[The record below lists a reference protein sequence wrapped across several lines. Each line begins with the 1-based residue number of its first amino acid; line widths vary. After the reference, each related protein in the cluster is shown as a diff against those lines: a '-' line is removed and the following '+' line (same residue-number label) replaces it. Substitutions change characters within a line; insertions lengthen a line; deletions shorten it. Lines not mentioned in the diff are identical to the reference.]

1 LEISSIYELDW
12 GSGQKFDLLLRWFGA
27 INDNV
32 VVALSGGV
40 DSAVVA
46 LAAQIRLGQKATA
59 VTANCA
65 TTSEEELKSAIIVAK
80 ELGIK
85 HEIVEYN
92 VLTNQEFTRNDNARC
107 YHCRKELALH
117 LVSKGKEIEARSIVD
132 GTHIDDLGDH
142 RPGIIALQQA
152 GVRHPL
158 LEVGLNKSDI
168 RRIAEY
174 FKLSVS
180 NKPANSCLASRI
192 PHGKEITHSL
202 ISRVEEAESIIKTI
216 FGVKQVRVR
225 DHDELARI
233 EVGNDELHR
242 LFDVRKLGEADQKIK
257 ELGFRYVSVDMKGY
271 RQGSL
276 VIVK

>member
-1 LEISSIYELDW
+1 MEINSIHELD
-12 GSGQKFDLLLRWFGA
+12 GSGQKYDLLLRWFDA
-27 INDNV
+27 INDKV

-46 LAAQIRLGQKATA
+46 LAAQMRLDQKAMA

-65 TTSEEELKSAIIVAK
+65 TTSEEELRSAIVVAK

-92 VLTNQEFTRNDNARC
+92 VLMNQDFTRNDNARC
-107 YHCRKELALH
+107 YHCRKDLALH
-117 LVSKGKEIEARSIVD
+117 LLSKGKQIGAKSIVD
-132 GTHIDDLGDH
+132 GTHVDDLGDH
-142 RPGIIALQQA
+142 RPGIIALQEA

-168 RRIAEY
+168 RKIARF

-180 NKPANSCLASRI
+180 NKPSNSCLASRI
-192 PHGKEITHSL
+192 PHENEITHSK
-202 ISRVEEAESIIKTI
+202 ISRIEKAESIIKSI
-216 FGVKQVRVR
+216 FGVQQVRVR
-225 DHDELARI
+225 DHGELARI
-233 EVGNDELHR
+233 EVGNNELNR
-242 LFDVRKLGEADQKIK
+242 LFDTGKLGEADQMIK

>member
-1 LEISSIYELDW
+1 MEINSKRELDW
-12 GSGQKFDLLLRWFGA
+12 SGQKYDLLLRWFGA

-46 LAAQIRLGQKATA
+46 LAAQMRLGQKAMA

-65 TTSEEELKSAIIVAK
+65 TTSEEELKSAIVVAK

-92 VLTNQEFTRNDNARC
+92 VLMNQDFTRNDNARC
-107 YHCRKELALH
+107 YHCRKDLALH
-117 LVSKGKEIEARSIVD
+117 LVFKGKEIGAKSIVD
-132 GTHIDDLGDH
+132 GTHVDDLGDH
-142 RPGIIALQQA
+142 RPGIIALQEA

-158 LEVGLNKSDI
+158 LEVGINKSDI
-168 RRIAEY
+168 RKIAKY
-174 FKLSVS
+174 FELSVS

-192 PHGKEITHSL
+192 PHREEITHSK
-202 ISRVEEAESIIKTI
+202 ISRIEKAESIIKSI
-216 FGVKQVRVR
+216 FGVEQVRVR
-225 DHDELARI
+225 DHGELARI

-242 LFDVRKLGEADQKIK
+242 LFDVRKLGEANQTIK

>member
-1 LEISSIYELDW
+1 MEINSIHELD
-12 GSGQKFDLLLRWFGA
+12 GSGQKYDLLLRWFDA
-27 INDNV
+27 INDKV

-46 LAAQIRLGQKATA
+46 LAAQMRLGQKAMA

-65 TTSEEELKSAIIVAK
+65 TTSEEELRSAIVVAK

-92 VLTNQEFTRNDNARC
+92 VLMNQDFTRNDNARC
-107 YHCRKELALH
+107 YHCRKDLALH
-117 LVSKGKEIEARSIVD
+117 LVSKGKQIGAKSIVD
-132 GTHIDDLGDH
+132 GTHVDDLGDH
-142 RPGIIALQQA
+142 RPGIIALQEA
-152 GVRHPL
+152 GVKHPL

-168 RRIAEY
+168 RKIARF

-180 NKPANSCLASRI
+180 NKPSNSCLASRI
-192 PHGKEITHSL
+192 PHRNKITHSK
-202 ISRVEEAESIIKTI
+202 ISRIEKAESIIKSI
-216 FGVKQVRVR
+216 FGVEQVRVR
-225 DHDELARI
+225 DHGELARI
-233 EVGNDELHR
+233 EVGNNELNR
-242 LFDVRKLGEADQKIK
+242 LFDTGKLGEADQMIK

>member
-1 LEISSIYELDW
+1 MEINSKRELDW
-12 GSGQKFDLLLRWFGA
+12 SGQKYDLLLRWFGA

-46 LAAQIRLGQKATA
+46 LAAQMQLGQKAMA

-65 TTSEEELKSAIIVAK
+65 TTSEEELKSAIVVAK
-80 ELGIK
+80 ELGIN

-92 VLTNQEFTRNDNARC
+92 VLMNQDFTRNDNARC
-107 YHCRKELALH
+107 YHCRKDLALH
-117 LVSKGKEIEARSIVD
+117 LVFKGKEIGAKSIVD
-132 GTHIDDLGDH
+132 GTHVDDLGDH
-142 RPGIIALQQA
+142 RPGIIALQEA

-158 LEVGLNKSDI
+158 LEVGINKSDI
-168 RRIAEY
+168 RKIAKY
-174 FKLSVS
+174 FELTVS

-192 PHGKEITHSL
+192 PHGKEITHSK
-202 ISRVEEAESIIKTI
+202 ISRIEKAESIIKSI
-216 FGVKQVRVR
+216 FGVEQVRVR
-225 DHDELARI
+225 DHGELARI

-242 LFDVRKLGEADQKIK
+242 LFDVRKLGEADQTIK

>member
-1 LEISSIYELDW
+1 MEINSIHELD
-12 GSGQKFDLLLRWFGA
+12 GSGQKYDLLLRWFDA
-27 INDNV
+27 INDKV

-46 LAAQIRLGQKATA
+46 LAAQMRLGQKAMA

-65 TTSEEELKSAIIVAK
+65 TTSEEELRSAIVVAK

-92 VLTNQEFTRNDNARC
+92 VLMNQDFTRNDNARC
-107 YHCRKELALH
+107 YHCRKDLALH
-117 LVSKGKEIEARSIVD
+117 LVSKGKQIGAKSIVD
-132 GTHIDDLGDH
+132 GTHVDDLGDH
-142 RPGIIALQQA
+142 RPGIIALQEA
-152 GVRHPL
+152 GVKHPL

-168 RRIAEY
+168 RKIARF

-180 NKPANSCLASRI
+180 NKPSNSCLASRI
-192 PHGKEITHSL
+192 PHGNKITHSK
-202 ISRVEEAESIIKTI
+202 ISRIEKAESIIKSI
-216 FGVKQVRVR
+216 FGVEQVRVR
-225 DHDELARI
+225 DHGELARI
-233 EVGNDELHR
+233 EVGSDELHR
-242 LFDVRKLGEADQKIK
+242 LFDVRKLGEANQMIK

-276 VIVK
+276 VVVK

>member
-1 LEISSIYELDW
+1 LEINSKRELDW
-12 GSGQKFDLLLRWFGA
+12 SGQKYDLLLRWFGA

-46 LAAQIRLGQKATA
+46 LAAQMRLGQKAMA

-65 TTSEEELKSAIIVAK
+65 TTSEEELKSAIVVAT

-92 VLTNQEFTRNDNARC
+92 VLMNQDFTRNDNARC
-107 YHCRKELALH
+107 YHCRKDLALH
-117 LVSKGKEIEARSIVD
+117 LVFKGKEIGAKSIVD
-132 GTHIDDLGDH
+132 GTHVDDLGDH
-142 RPGIIALQQA
+142 RPGIIALQEA

-158 LEVGLNKSDI
+158 LEVGINKSDI
-168 RRIAEY
+168 RKIAKY
-174 FKLSVS
+174 FELSVS

-192 PHGKEITHSL
+192 PHGKEITHSK
-202 ISRVEEAESIIKTI
+202 ISRIEKAKSIIKSM
-216 FGVKQVRVR
+216 FGVEQVRVR
-225 DHDELARI
+225 DHGELARI

-242 LFDVRKLGEADQKIK
+242 LFDVRKLGEADQTIK

>member
-1 LEISSIYELDW
+1 LEINSIHELD
-12 GSGQKFDLLLRWFGA
+12 GSGQKYDLLLRWFDA
-27 INDNV
+27 INDKV

-46 LAAQIRLGQKATA
+46 LAAQMRLGQKAMA

-65 TTSEEELKSAIIVAK
+65 TTSEEELRSAIVVAK

-92 VLTNQEFTRNDNARC
+92 VLMNQDFTRNDNARC
-107 YHCRKELALH
+107 YQCRKDLALH
-117 LVSKGKEIEARSIVD
+117 LVSKGKQIGAKSIVD
-132 GTHIDDLGDH
+132 GTHVDDLGDH
-142 RPGIIALQQA
+142 RPGIIALQEA
-152 GVRHPL
+152 GVKHPL

-168 RRIAEY
+168 RRIARF

-180 NKPANSCLASRI
+180 NKPSNSCLASRI
-192 PHGKEITHSL
+192 PHGNEITHSK
-202 ISRVEEAESIIKTI
+202 ISRIEKAESIIKSI
-216 FGVKQVRVR
+216 FGVEQVRVR
-225 DHDELARI
+225 DHGELARI
-233 EVGNDELHR
+233 EVGNNELNR
-242 LFDVRKLGEADQKIK
+242 LFDTGKLGEADQMIK

>member
-1 LEISSIYELDW
+1 MEIDSIHKFNGPYE
-12 GSGQKFDLLLRWFGA
+12 KYNLLLRWFGK

-46 LAAQIRLGQKATA
+46 LAARTQLGEKATA

-65 TTSEEELKSAIIVAK
+65 TTSEGELKTAISVAK

-85 HEIVEYN
+85 HEVVEYD
-92 VLTNQEFTRNDNARC
+92 VLVNQDFTRNDSARC
-107 YHCRKELALH
+107 YYCREELAHH
-117 LVSKGKEIEARSIVD
+117 LASIGKKTGAKSIVD
-132 GTHIDDLGDH
+132 GTHVDDVGDH
-142 RPGIIALQQA
+142 RPGILALQKA

-168 RRIAEY
+168 RKIADY

-180 NKPANSCLASRI
+180 KKPSNSCLASRI
-192 PHGKEITHSL
+192 PTGREISYSL
-202 ISRVEEAESIIKTI
+202 IHRIEKAESIIKTI
-216 FGVKQVRVR
+216 FEIEQVRVR
-225 DHDELARI
+225 DHGEIARI

-242 LFDVRKLGEADQKIK
+242 LFDVQKLSEADQIIK
-257 ELGFRYVSVDMKGY
+257 ELGFRYVSVDIKGY

-276 VIVK
+276 VIIE

>member
-1 LEISSIYELDW
+1 MEINSIHELD
-12 GSGQKFDLLLRWFGA
+12 GSGQKYDLLLRWFDA
-27 INDNV
+27 INDKV

-46 LAAQIRLGQKATA
+46 LAAQMRLGQKAMA

-65 TTSEEELKSAIIVAK
+65 TTSEEELRSAIIVAK

-92 VLTNQEFTRNDNARC
+92 VLMNQDFTRNDNARC
-107 YHCRKELALH
+107 YHCRKDLALH
-117 LVSKGKEIEARSIVD
+117 LVSKRKQIGAKSIVD
-132 GTHIDDLGDH
+132 GTHVDDLGDH
-142 RPGIIALQQA
+142 RPGIIALQEA
-152 GVRHPL
+152 GVKHPL

-168 RRIAEY
+168 RKIARF

-180 NKPANSCLASRI
+180 NKPSNSCLASRI
-192 PHGKEITHSL
+192 PHGNEITHSK
-202 ISRVEEAESIIKTI
+202 ISRIEKAESIIKSI
-216 FGVKQVRVR
+216 FGVEQVRVR
-225 DHDELARI
+225 DHGELARI
-233 EVGNDELHR
+233 EVGNNELNR
-242 LFDVRKLGEADQKIK
+242 LFDTGKLGEADQMIK

>member
-1 LEISSIYELDW
+1 LEINSIHELD
-12 GSGQKFDLLLRWFGA
+12 GSGQKYDLLLRWFDA
-27 INDNV
+27 INDKV

-46 LAAQIRLGQKATA
+46 LAAQMRLGQKAMA

-65 TTSEEELKSAIIVAK
+65 TTSEEELRSAIVVAK

-92 VLTNQEFTRNDNARC
+92 VLMNQDFTRNDNARC
-107 YHCRKELALH
+107 YHCRKDLALH
-117 LVSKGKEIEARSIVD
+117 LVSKGKQIGAKSIVD
-132 GTHIDDLGDH
+132 GTHVDDLGDH
-142 RPGIIALQQA
+142 RPGIIALQEA
-152 GVRHPL
+152 GVKHPL

-168 RRIAEY
+168 RKIARF

-180 NKPANSCLASRI
+180 NKPSNSCLASRI
-192 PHGKEITHSL
+192 PHGNEITHSK
-202 ISRVEEAESIIKTI
+202 ISRIEKAESIIKSI
-216 FGVKQVRVR
+216 FGVEQVRVR
-225 DHDELARI
+225 DHGELARI
-233 EVGNDELHR
+233 EVGNNELNR
-242 LFDVRKLGEADQKIK
+242 LFDTGKLGEADQMIK

>member
-1 LEISSIYELDW
+1 LEINSIPKLD
-12 GSGQKFDLLLRWFGA
+12 GSGQKYDLLLRWFDV
-27 INDNV
+27 IDDNV
-32 VVALSGGV
+32 IVALSGGV

-46 LAAQIRLGQKATA
+46 LAAQMRLGQRAIA

-65 TTSEEELKSAIIVAK
+65 TTSEEELKSAIVVAK

-92 VLTNQEFTRNDNARC
+92 VLMNQAFTRNDNARC
-107 YHCRKELALH
+107 YHCRKDLALR
-117 LVSKGKEIEARSIVD
+117 LVSKGNQIGAKSIVD

-142 RPGIIALQQA
+142 RPGIIALQEA

-168 RRIAEY
+168 RKIAKF

-180 NKPANSCLASRI
+180 NKPPNSCLASRI
-192 PHGKEITHSL
+192 PHGKEITHSK
-202 ISRVEEAESIIKTI
+202 ISRIEKAESIIKSI
-216 FGVKQVRVR
+216 FGVEQVRVR
-225 DHDELARI
+225 DHGELARI
-233 EVGNDELHR
+233 EVGNDELYR
-242 LFDVRKLGEADQKIK
+242 LFDVRKLGEADQMIK

>member
-1 LEISSIYELDW
+1 M
-12 GSGQKFDLLLRWFGA
+12 LLRWFGK

-46 LAAQIRLGQKATA
+46 LAARMQLGEKATA

-65 TTSEEELKSAIIVAK
+65 TTSKEELESAISVAK

-85 HEIVEYN
+85 HDVVEYD
-92 VLTNQEFTRNDNARC
+92 VLINQDFARNDNARC
-107 YHCRKELALH
+107 YYCRKELALH
-117 LVSKGKEIEARSIVD
+117 LGSIGKQIGAKSIVD
-132 GTHIDDLGDH
+132 GTHVDDLGDY
-142 RPGIIALQQA
+142 RPGIIALQKA

-168 RRIAEY
+168 RKIAEY
-174 FKLSVS
+174 FKLSVCK
-180 NKPANSCLASRI
+180 KPSNSCLASRI

-202 ISRVEEAESIIKTI
+202 ISRIEKAEFITKTI
-216 FGVKQVRVR
+216 FGVEQVRVR
-225 DHDELARI
+225 DHGDLARI

-242 LFDVRKLGEADQKIK
+242 LFDVKKLGEADQMIK
-257 ELGFRYVSVDMKGY
+257 ELGFRYVSVDIRGY
-271 RQGSL
+271 RQGSIFR
-276 VIVK
+276 VE

>member
-1 LEISSIYELDW
+1 LEINSIHELD
-12 GSGQKFDLLLRWFGA
+12 GSGQKYDLLLRWFDA
-27 INDNV
+27 INDKV

-46 LAAQIRLGQKATA
+46 LAAQMRLGQKAMA

-65 TTSEEELKSAIIVAK
+65 TTSEEELRSAIVVAK

-85 HEIVEYN
+85 HEIVEYD
-92 VLTNQEFTRNDNARC
+92 VLMNQDFTRNDNVRC
-107 YHCRKELALH
+107 YHCRKDLALH
-117 LVSKGKEIEARSIVD
+117 LVSKGKQIGAKSIVD
-132 GTHIDDLGDH
+132 GTHVDDLGDH
-142 RPGIIALQQA
+142 RPGIIALQEA

-168 RRIAEY
+168 RKIARFY
-174 FKLSVS
+174 KLSVS
-180 NKPANSCLASRI
+180 NKPSNSCLASRI
-192 PHGKEITHSL
+192 PHGNEITHSK
-202 ISRVEEAESIIKTI
+202 ISRIEKAESIIKSI
-216 FGVKQVRVR
+216 FGVEQVRVR
-225 DHDELARI
+225 DHGELARI
-233 EVGNDELHR
+233 EVGNNELNR
-242 LFDVRKLGEADQKIK
+242 LFDTGKLGEADQMIK

>member
-1 LEISSIYELDW
+1 LEINSIHELD
-12 GSGQKFDLLLRWFGA
+12 GSGQKYDLLLRWFDA
-27 INDNV
+27 INDKV

-46 LAAQIRLGQKATA
+46 LAAQMRLGQKAMA

-65 TTSEEELKSAIIVAK
+65 TTSEEELRSAIVVAK

-92 VLTNQEFTRNDNARC
+92 VLMNQDFTRNDNARC
-107 YHCRKELALH
+107 YHCRKDLALH
-117 LVSKGKEIEARSIVD
+117 LVSKGKQIGAKSIVD
-132 GTHIDDLGDH
+132 GTHVDDLGDH
-142 RPGIIALQQA
+142 RPGIIALQEA
-152 GVRHPL
+152 GVKHPL

-168 RRIAEY
+168 RRIARF

-180 NKPANSCLASRI
+180 NKPSNSCLASRI
-192 PHGKEITHSL
+192 PHGNEITHSK
-202 ISRVEEAESIIKTI
+202 ISRIEKAESIIKSI
-216 FGVKQVRVR
+216 FGVEQVRVR
-225 DHDELARI
+225 DHGELARI
-233 EVGNDELHR
+233 EVGNNELNR
-242 LFDVRKLGEADQKIK
+242 LFDTGKLGEADQMIK

>member
-1 LEISSIYELDW
+1 LEINSIHELD
-12 GSGQKFDLLLRWFGA
+12 GSGQKYDLLLRWFDA
-27 INDNV
+27 INDKV

-46 LAAQIRLGQKATA
+46 LAAQMRLGQKAMA

-65 TTSEEELKSAIIVAK
+65 TTSEEELRSAIVVAK

-92 VLTNQEFTRNDNARC
+92 VLMNQDFTRNDNARC
-107 YHCRKELALH
+107 YHCRKDLALH
-117 LVSKGKEIEARSIVD
+117 LVSKGKQIGAKSIVD
-132 GTHIDDLGDH
+132 GTHVDDLGDH
-142 RPGIIALQQA
+142 RPGIIALQEA
-152 GVRHPL
+152 GVKHPL

-168 RRIAEY
+168 RRIARF

-180 NKPANSCLASRI
+180 NKPPNSCLASRI
-192 PHGKEITHSL
+192 PHGNEITHSK
-202 ISRVEEAESIIKTI
+202 ISRIEKAESIIKSI
-216 FGVKQVRVR
+216 FGVEQVRVR
-225 DHDELARI
+225 DHGELARI
-233 EVGNDELHR
+233 EVGNNELNR
-242 LFDVRKLGEADQKIK
+242 LFDTGKLGEADQMIK

>member
-1 LEISSIYELDW
+1 M
-12 GSGQKFDLLLRWFGA
+12 SGQKYDLLLRWFGA
-27 INDNV
+27 INDKV
-32 VVALSGGV
+32 IVALSGGV

-46 LAAQIRLGQKATA
+46 LAAQMRLGQKALA
-59 VTANCA
+59 MTANCA
-65 TTSEEELKSAIIVAK
+65 TISEEELKSAINVAK

-92 VLTNQEFTRNDNARC
+92 VLMDQDFTRNDNARC
-107 YHCRKELALH
+107 YHCRKDLALH
-117 LVSKGKEIEARSIVD
+117 LVSKGKEIGAKSIVD
-132 GTHIDDLGDH
+132 GTHVDDLEDH
-142 RPGIIALQQA
+142 RPGIRALQEA

-168 RRIAEY
+168 RKIAEY

-180 NKPANSCLASRI
+180 YKPANSCLASRI

-202 ISRVEEAESIIKTI
+202 ISRIEKAESIIKTI
-216 FGVKQVRVR
+216 FDVEQVRVR
-225 DHDELARI
+225 DHGELARI
-233 EVGNDELHR
+233 EVGNNELHR
-242 LFDVRKLGEADQKIK
+242 LFDVKKLGEADQKIK

>member
-1 LEISSIYELDW
+1 LDINFIRELD
-12 GSGQKFDLLLRWFGA
+12 GSGQKYDLLLRWFSA
-27 INDNV
+27 INENV
-32 VVALSGGV
+32 IVALSGGV

-46 LAAQIRLGQKATA
+46 LAAQMRLGQKAMA

-65 TTSEEELKSAIIVAK
+65 TTSKEELKSAIMVAK

-85 HEIVEYN
+85 HEIVEYD
-92 VLTNQEFTRNDNARC
+92 VVMNQDFARNDNARC
-107 YHCRKELALH
+107 YHCRKDLALH
-117 LVSKGKEIEARSIVD
+117 LLSKGKETGAKSIVD
-132 GTHIDDLGDH
+132 GTHVDDLGDH
-142 RPGIIALQQA
+142 RPGIIALQEA

-168 RRIAEY
+168 RKIAEY

-192 PHGKEITHSL
+192 PHGKEITYSL
-202 ISRVEEAESIIKTI
+202 ISRIEKAESIIKTI
-216 FGVKQVRVR
+216 FGVEQVRVR
-225 DHDELARI
+225 DHGEIARI
-233 EVGNDELHR
+233 EVANIELHR
-242 LFDVRKLGEADQKIK
+242 LFDVKKLGEADQLIK

-276 VIVK
+276 VRVK

>member
-1 LEISSIYELDW
+1 LDINFIRELD
-12 GSGQKFDLLLRWFGA
+12 GSGQKYDLLLRWFST
-27 INDNV
+27 INENV
-32 VVALSGGV
+32 IVALSGGV

-46 LAAQIRLGQKATA
+46 LAAQMRLGQKAMA

-65 TTSEEELKSAIIVAK
+65 TTSEEELKSAIMVAK

-85 HEIVEYN
+85 HEIVEYD
-92 VLTNQEFTRNDNARC
+92 VVMNQDFARNDNARC
-107 YHCRKELALH
+107 YHCRKDLALH
-117 LVSKGKEIEARSIVD
+117 LLSKGKETGARSIVD
-132 GTHIDDLGDH
+132 GTHVDDLGDH
-142 RPGIIALQQA
+142 RPGIIALQEA

-168 RRIAEY
+168 RKIAEY

-192 PHGKEITHSL
+192 PHGKEITYSL
-202 ISRVEEAESIIKTI
+202 ISRIEKAESIIKTI
-216 FGVKQVRVR
+216 FGVEQVRVR
-225 DHDELARI
+225 DHGEIARI
-233 EVGNDELHR
+233 EVANIELHR
-242 LFDVRKLGEADQKIK
+242 LFDVKKLGEADQLIK

-276 VIVK
+276 VRVK

>member
-1 LEISSIYELDW
+1 MEINSIHELD
-12 GSGQKFDLLLRWFGA
+12 GSGQKYDLLLRWFDA
-27 INDNV
+27 INDKV

-46 LAAQIRLGQKATA
+46 LAAQMRLGQKAMA

-65 TTSEEELKSAIIVAK
+65 TTSEEELRSAIVVAK

-92 VLTNQEFTRNDNARC
+92 VLMNQDFTRNDNARC
-107 YHCRKELALH
+107 YHCRKDLALH
-117 LVSKGKEIEARSIVD
+117 LVSKGKQIGAKSIVD
-132 GTHIDDLGDH
+132 GTHVDDLGDH
-142 RPGIIALQQA
+142 RPGIIALQEA

-168 RRIAEY
+168 RKIARF

-180 NKPANSCLASRI
+180 NKPSNSCLASRI
-192 PHGKEITHSL
+192 PHGNEITHSK
-202 ISRVEEAESIIKTI
+202 ISRIEKAESIIKSI
-216 FGVKQVRVR
+216 FGVEQVRVR
-225 DHDELARI
+225 DHGELARI
-233 EVGNDELHR
+233 EVGNNELNR
-242 LFDVRKLGEADQKIK
+242 LFDTGKLGEADQMIK

>member
-1 LEISSIYELDW
+1 MEINSIHELD
-12 GSGQKFDLLLRWFGA
+12 GSGQKYDLLLRWFDA
-27 INDNV
+27 INDKV

-46 LAAQIRLGQKATA
+46 LAAQMRLGQKAMA

-65 TTSEEELKSAIIVAK
+65 TTSEEELRSAIVVAK

-92 VLTNQEFTRNDNARC
+92 VLMNQDFTRNDNARC
-107 YHCRKELALH
+107 YHCRKDLALH
-117 LVSKGKEIEARSIVD
+117 LVSKRKLIGAKSIVD
-132 GTHIDDLGDH
+132 GTHVDDLGDH
-142 RPGIIALQQA
+142 RPGIIALQEA
-152 GVRHPL
+152 GVKHPL

-168 RRIAEY
+168 RKIARF

-180 NKPANSCLASRI
+180 NKPSNSCLASRI
-192 PHGKEITHSL
+192 PHGNEITHSK
-202 ISRVEEAESIIKTI
+202 ISRIEKAESIIKSI
-216 FGVKQVRVR
+216 FGVEQVRVR
-225 DHDELARI
+225 DHGELARI
-233 EVGNDELHR
+233 EVGNNELNR
-242 LFDVRKLGEADQKIK
+242 LFDTGKLGEADQMIK

>member
-1 LEISSIYELDW
+1 MEINSIHELD
-12 GSGQKFDLLLRWFGA
+12 GSGQKYDLLLRWFDA
-27 INDNV
+27 INDKV

-46 LAAQIRLGQKATA
+46 LAAQMRLGQKAMA

-65 TTSEEELKSAIIVAK
+65 TTSEEELRSAIVVAK

-92 VLTNQEFTRNDNARC
+92 VLMNQDFTRNDNARC
-107 YHCRKELALH
+107 YHCRKDLALH
-117 LVSKGKEIEARSIVD
+117 LVSKGKQIGAKSIVD
-132 GTHIDDLGDH
+132 GTHVDDLGDH
-142 RPGIIALQQA
+142 RPGIIALQEA
-152 GVRHPL
+152 GVKHPL

-168 RRIAEY
+168 RKIARF

-180 NKPANSCLASRI
+180 NKPSNSCLASRI
-192 PHGKEITHSL
+192 PHGNKITHSK
-202 ISRVEEAESIIKTI
+202 ISRIEKAESIIKSI
-216 FGVKQVRVR
+216 FGVEQVRVR
-225 DHDELARI
+225 DHGELARI
-233 EVGNDELHR
+233 EVGNNELNR
-242 LFDVRKLGEADQKIK
+242 LFDTGKLGEADQMIK